1 MSNQLISFL
10 QLYKPIREAD
20 QELISAEFEYK
31 TFPEGSYLFE
41 GMKVCS
47 ELFFICDGILRI
59 LVHQAAGKELTRYLL
74 PADQFCTLLNSFNH
88 EVPAP
93 ELIQA
98 VCNVQVLAISK
109 KNLISLYKR
118 LPYLK
123 VLIDEIIQR
132 SLMEKNQI
140 RNAYLEMEPSLRY
153 EEFINDQPDIALRVP
168 LNDVASYLG
177 VSPQLI
183 NRLRKQVDE
192 EASDQGIEF

>member
-10 QLYKPIREAD
+10 QLYKPIPEAD
-20 QELISAEFEYK
+20 QELISTEFEYK

-41 GMKVCS
+41 GMKVCT

-59 LVHQAAGKELTRYLL
+59 SLQQKEGRELTRYLL
-74 PADQFCTLLNSFNH
+74 TQNQFCTLLNSFNH

-93 ELIQA
+93 EQIQA
-98 VCNVQVLAISK
+98 VCNVQVLVISK
-109 KNLISLYKR
+109 KNLMKLYQQ

-123 VLIDEIIQR
+123 ALIDEIIQEL
-132 SLMEKNQI
+132 LMEKNQI

-183 NRLRKQVDE
+183 NRIRKQVDE
-192 EASDQGIEF
+192 QHLDEGIEF